1 MNERTKA
8 STALIL
14 PIAVCALSGFFWL
27 LMNVPFTPRFSLSPY
42 RATSG
47 IFVSLG
53 LNALLGTVLL
63 AMKRNKLAFIPF
75 FFAMFPLAY
84 AITAFTGHLILGS
97 DFTGALFYRKILYDC
112 YFFAIEMVCVSTLAL
127 VFGKNLHCLG
137 FLKKPNDAKGFTEPV
152 FASRPVTFL
161 TVFSVL
167 FFCTFVIGL
176 MVLLLVSNRVP
187 LSVIASLAW
196 MQVLFAVCLGF
207 KEELLFRWVLAR
219 SVAENLPLRRR
230 SWAAL
235 AAMVIV
241 ALYWGVYHGFF
252 GEGVG
257 SGIASAAA
265 CFIASMYWG
274 YLTFRNGSL
283 RLGVLGHICIELYGF
298 YLMYLPLLASM
309 GYIR

>member
-1 MNERTKA
+1 MNTRAKTTA
-8 STALIL
+8 SIIL
-14 PIAVCALSGFFWL
+14 TVAVCALSGFFWL
-27 LMNVPFTPRFSLSPY
+27 LMNVPFTPRFSLAPY
-42 RATSG
+42 RATG
-47 IFVSLG
+47 GMFVSLG
-53 LNALLGTVLL
+53 LNALLGLL
-63 AMKRNKLAFIPF
+63 LIAIRQKKLAFIPF

-112 YFFAIEMVCVSTLAL
+112 YFFAVEMVCVSTLAL
-127 VFGKNLHCLG
+127 VFGKSLRCLG
-137 FLKKPNDAKGFTEPV
+137 SSKKPNDSKGLSEPI
-152 FASRPVTFL
+152 FASRPVTFI
-161 TVFSVL
+161 TGFSVI
-167 FFCTFVIGL
+167 FFCTVVLGL
-176 MVLLLVSNRVP
+176 MVLLLVKNRVP

-196 MQVLFAVCLGF
+196 MQILFAVFLGF

-219 SVAENLPLRRR
+219 SVAENLPMRRR
-230 SWAAL
+230 SWAVF

-241 ALYWGVYHGFF
+241 AHYWGVYHGFF

-257 SGIASAAA
+257 SGLGSAAA

-283 RLGVLGHICIELYGF
+283 RLGVLGHVCIELYGF

-309 GYIR
+309 GYIH

>member
-1 MNERTKA
+1 MNTRTKA
-8 STALIL
+8 SYSLIL
-14 PIAVCALSGFFWL
+14 PIAICALAGFFWL
-27 LMNVPFTPRFSLSPY
+27 LMNVPFTPRFSLAPY

-47 IFVSLG
+47 MFISLS
-53 LNALLGTVLL
+53 LNALLGLL
-63 AMKRNKLAFIPF
+63 LFAFKRKNLAFIPF

-84 AITAFTGHLILGS
+84 VITAFTGHLILGS

-112 YFFAIEMVCVSTLAL
+112 YFFVIEMICVSALAL

-137 FLKKPNDAKGFTEPV
+137 FLRKPDNAKGLTEPV
-152 FASRPVTFL
+152 FASRGVTFI
-161 TVFSVL
+161 TAFSVI
-167 FFCTFVIGL
+167 FFCTFVLGL
-176 MVLLLVSNRVP
+176 MVMLLAKNRVP
-187 LSVIASLAW
+187 LTVIASLAW
-196 MQVLFAVCLGF
+196 MQILFAVCLGF

-230 SWAAL
+230 SWAAFG
-235 AAMVIV
+235 AMIIV

-257 SGIASAAA
+257 SGIGSAAA

-274 YLTFRNGSL
+274 YLTFRNGTL

-309 GYIR
+309 GYIH

>member
-1 MNERTKA
+1 
-8 STALIL
+8 
-14 PIAVCALSGFFWL
+14 
-27 LMNVPFTPRFSLSPY
+27 VPFTPRFSLAPY

-47 IFVSLG
+47 MFVSLG
-53 LNALLGTVLL
+53 LNVLLGILLLVLQR
-63 AMKRNKLAFIPF
+63 KKLSFIPF

-84 AITAFTGHLILGS
+84 VITAFTGHLILGS

-112 YFFAIEMVCVSTLAL
+112 YFFAVEMVCVSALAL
-127 VFGKNLHCLG
+127 VFGKSLHCLG
-137 FLKKPNDAKGFTEPV
+137 FLKRPEDAKGFTEPV
-152 FASRPVTFL
+152 FASRAVTFI
-161 TVFSVL
+161 TGFSVI

-176 MVLLLVSNRVP
+176 MVLLLTKNRVP
-187 LSVIASLAW
+187 LTVIASLAW
-196 MQVLFAVCLGF
+196 MQVLFAVFLGF

-230 SWAAL
+230 AWVAL

-257 SGIASAAA
+257 NGIGSAAA
-265 CFIASMYWG
+265 CFIASMFWG

-298 YLMYLPLLASM
+298 YLMYLPLLASL